1 MWGVTGGYRLS
12 QPAPAGWDPLI
23 PQLRC
28 SDYCAATKKP
38 VKSVI
43 KAETMRA
50 GSSHF
55 GSGSKHKV
63 MHLYAPVQ
71 TQGQY
76 GLPGMTLRPQN
87 HKDAI
92 SNWKPP
98 SISRAEARTHS
109 GPHRKDRNHRARLRG
124 PAAGA
129 ALQ

>member
-28 SDYCAATKKP
+28 SDYCASTKKP

-63 MHLYAPVQ
+63 MHVYASSQ
-71 TQGQY
+71 SGSY
-76 GLPGMTLRPQN
+76 GLPGKPFRPQN
-87 HKDAI
+87 HTDAI

-98 SISRAEARTHS
+98 QTSRANAWTHS
-109 GPHRKDRNHRARLRG
+109 GSH
-124 PAAGA
+124 
-129 ALQ
+129 